1 MIGKRL
7 RIYGRKAQ
15 YVEGVCSMDGQCIF
29 CRIVHGGVP
38 GDIVYQ
44 DKDFLAFKDISPKA
58 PVHLIVIPKAHI
70 TSAAELTD
78 GQQELAGRLILIAKN
93 LAEKEGVAKKGYR
106 LVINCGPEG
115 GQVVPHLHLHLIG
128 GRQMDARLG

>member
-1 MIGKRL
+1 M
-7 RIYGRKAQ
+7 A
-15 YVEGVCSMDGQCIF
+15 EECIF
-29 CRIVHGGVP
+29 CKIVAGEVP

-44 DKDFLAFKDISPKA
+44 DEDFLAFRDILPKA
-58 PVHLIVIPKAHI
+58 PTHVLIIPKTHI
-70 TSAAELTD
+70 TSVAELTD
-78 GQQELAGRLILIAKN
+78 GQQELAGHLIIIAKN
-93 LAEKEGVAKKGYR
+93 LVVKEGIAKKGYR

>member
-1 MIGKRL
+1 M
-7 RIYGRKAQ
+7 A
-15 YVEGVCSMDGQCIF
+15 EECIF
-29 CRIVHGGVP
+29 CRIVAGELP

-44 DKDFLAFKDISPKA
+44 DEDFLAFRDILPKA
-58 PVHLIVIPKAHI
+58 PTHVLIIPKTHI
-70 TSAAELTD
+70 TSVAELTEP
-78 GQQELAGRLILIAKN
+78 QQKLAGRLILIAKN
-93 LAEKEGVAKKGYR
+93 LAEKEGIAKKGYR